1 MHVRLIKNRHIDI
14 LEPKFNKDSLLLAS
28 LNAMST
34 IHFFDANKSS
44 SGSLGNLEKTI
55 NLQHLL
61 EIPLGS
67 RDPKWVADFLD
78 NIDECNLQL
87 AEPEVAVAND
97 SFAYMNARTVD
108 PETNFKAF
116 VIRNELDR
124 ILSNGFGLV
133 INAHKDQPDWIF
145 SHGDLLNLKLRNEF
159 YTDDSAF
166 SEHGKDFVLPKD
178 EKVLVGQPSEEIL
191 PAQTRT
197 HMREFLAYSGLN
209 NGKVMLI
216 ARNYEDDNTMTQ
228 DLIFNI
234 TPKMFATQD
243 AYVQVMNT
251 LSWFLPRHYSIA
263 GVDELSVESGFE
275 QI

>member
-1 MHVRLIKNRHIDI
+1 
-14 LEPKFNKDSLLLAS
+14 
-28 LNAMST
+28 MST

-61 EIPLGS
+61 ETPLPN
-67 RDPKWVADFLD
+67 RDANWIADFLD

-97 SFAYMNARTVD
+97 SFPYMNARTVA

-116 VIRNELDR
+116 VIRNELDT
-124 ILSNGFGLV
+124 ILANGFGLV
-133 INAHKDQPDWIF
+133 INAHNDQPDWIF
-145 SHGDLLNLKLRNEF
+145 SHGDLLNLKLNNEF
-159 YTDDSAF
+159 YTDESAF

-178 EKVLVGQPSEEIL
+178 EQVLVGQPSEAIL

-197 HMREFLAYSGLN
+197 HLREFLAYSGMN

-216 ARNYEDDNTMTQ
+216 ARNYEDEQNMTQ

-234 TPKMFATQD
+234 TPKLFATQD

-251 LSWFLPRHYSIA
+251 ISWFLPRHYSIA
-263 GVDELSVESGFE
+263 GVDELSVESGFA

>member
-1 MHVRLIKNRHIDI
+1 
-14 LEPKFNKDSLLLAS
+14 
-28 LNAMST
+28 MST
-34 IHFFDANKSS
+34 IHFFDANKHS
-44 SGSLGNLEKTI
+44 SGSMGNLEKTI

-61 EIPLGS
+61 DIPLAS

-97 SFAYMNARTVD
+97 SFAYMNAHTVD
-108 PETNFKAF
+108 AEKNFRAF
-116 VIRNELDR
+116 VIRNELDT
-124 ILSNGFGLV
+124 ILANGFGLV

-145 SHGDLLNLKLRNEF
+145 SHGDLLNLKLNNEF

-178 EKVLVGQPSEEIL
+178 ESVLVGQPSEDIL
-191 PAQTRT
+191 PTQSRM
-197 HMREFLAYSGLN
+197 HIRSFLEYTGIS

-216 ARNYEDDNTMTQ
+216 ARNYENEELMTQ

-234 TPKMFATQD
+234 TPKMFATQN

-251 LSWFLPRHYSIA
+251 ISWFLPRHYSIA

>member
-1 MHVRLIKNRHIDI
+1 
-14 LEPKFNKDSLLLAS
+14 
-28 LNAMST
+28 MST

-44 SGSLGNLEKTI
+44 SSSLGNLEKTI

-61 EIPLGS
+61 EVSLPD
-67 RDPKWVADFLD
+67 RDAKWVADFLS
-78 NIDECNLQL
+78 NIDQCNLQL

-116 VIRNELDR
+116 VIRNELDN
-124 ILSNGFGLV
+124 ILANGFGLV

-145 SHGDLLNLKLRNEF
+145 SHGDLLNLKLNDEF

-166 SEHGKDFVLPKD
+166 SEHGKDFVVPQD
-178 EKVLVGQPSEEIL
+178 EKVLVGQPSEAIL
-191 PAQTRT
+191 PAQTRK
-197 HMREFLAYSGLN
+197 HIREFLAYSGMTN
-209 NGKVMLI
+209 AKVMLI
-216 ARNYEDDNTMTQ
+216 ARNYEDEQNATQ
-228 DLIFNI
+228 DLVFNI
-234 TPKMFATQD
+234 TPMLFSTQD

-251 LSWFLPRHYSIA
+251 LSWFLPRHYAIA
-263 GVDELSVESGFE
+263 GMDELSVKSGFE